1 MLQSL
6 GTQSSVLSSLV
17 YSALTVLAIYTFLNG
32 IQTLVT
38 FYPDMF
44 FDNKKLITILKMV
57 QK

>member
-6 GTQSSVLSSLV
+6 GAQSSVLSSLV
-17 YSALTVLAIYTFLNG
+17 CSTLTVLAIHTFLNE

-44 FDNKKLITILKMV
+44 FDNKKLIDILKMS